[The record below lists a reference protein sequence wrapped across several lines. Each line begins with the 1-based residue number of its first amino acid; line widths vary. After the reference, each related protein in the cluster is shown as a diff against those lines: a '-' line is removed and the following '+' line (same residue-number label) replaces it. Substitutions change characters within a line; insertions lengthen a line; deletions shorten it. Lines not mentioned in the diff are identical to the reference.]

1 MNACSFTDLYFAHI
15 YVLYSICVYFAEFSL
30 TVQLFLLY
38 RRACPSEFVI
48 PLATYQ
54 KAIYGTQLSV
64 GMRFGMMFETEESG
78 KRR

>member
-1 MNACSFTDLYFAHI
+1 MRVLLLICISHI
-15 YVLYSICVYFAEFSL
+15 YMDSTLYVYFAKFSL
-30 TVQLFLLY
+30 TVLLFLLS